1 MKRRAATHLAR
12 SFAGGL
18 LAALLGGTAAFAQAP
33 AVSSTA
39 ANVTAPSPAAA
50 DIRDIRGP
58 EPIAAPWLWAIC
70 ATTGVLLTS
79 GAYFAW
85 RWNQRRRLTAVKLPY
100 EMALERLEVARALM
114 RPNSVRLFSIS
125 VSDIV
130 RLYIEQRFQVRAAHR
145 TTEEFLYDLL
155 VPSDALLASQRSLLA
170 GFLNH
175 CDLAKFGGWALSP
188 QDMERMYRSAR
199 SFVLATG
206 RGPLTSMPIRTLV
219 PPSAEKDTY
228 DSVSSA

>member
-170 GFLNH
+170 GFLSH
-175 CDLAKFGGWALSP
+175 CDLAKFGGWALSA
-188 QDMERMYRSAR
+188 QDMEGMYRCAR
-199 SFVLATG
+199 AFILTTGQPAPTSVPIQTLA
-206 RGPLTSMPIRTLV
+206 

>member
-12 SFAGGL
+12 SFEGVL
-18 LAALLGGTAAFAQAP
+18 LAALLCGTAAFAQAP
-33 AVSSTA
+33 AVSGA
-39 ANVTAPSPAAA
+39 AASVTAPSPAAA

-58 EPIAAPWLWAIC
+58 EPIPALWLWTIC
-70 ATTGVLLTS
+70 AATGVLLTS
-79 GAYFAW
+79 SAYFAW
-85 RWNQRRRLTAVKLPY
+85 RRIQRRRLMPVKLPY
-100 EMALERLEVARALM
+100 EIALERLEVARALM
-114 RPNSVRLFSIS
+114 RPDSVRIFSIS

-170 GFLNH
+170 GFLSH
-175 CDLAKFGGWALSP
+175 CDLAKFGGWALSA
-188 QDMERMYRSAR
+188 QDMEHMYRSAR
-199 SFVLATG
+199 AFILATG
-206 RGPLTSMPIRTLV
+206 QAALTSVPIRTLT